1 MNWPGFGWGFCW
13 FFGGCFFGLV
23 FFLVGFFKQ
32 QGDPRVPS
40 HLNLQFKF
48 SEITSNVYLVR
59 SDCCLQLALGKWSIL
74 IQQLHT
80 TSKFVNDSWYFQ
92 KCISCKKFLF
102 YQDNGTP
109 NIQDR
114 NGNKCQVIKDFNV
127 QIISIMENLKNM
139 LESSTNSLYLFLNYS
154 WKNWWSSGLFPEGK
168 QKEASCCVFVKDNK
182 WDCPGNH
189 KSFGLKVLYKQA
201 NYGR

>member
-1 MNWPGFGWGFCW
+1 MRRKCVDFFWVKIKAILKYCAYSMNWPGFGWGFCW

-59 SDCCLQLALGKWSIL
+59 SDCCLQLALGKLSIL

-80 TSKFVNDSWYFQ
+80 TSKFVNDS
-92 KCISCKKFLF
+92 
-102 YQDNGTP
+102 
-109 NIQDR
+109 
-114 NGNKCQVIKDFNV
+114 
-127 QIISIMENLKNM
+127 
-139 LESSTNSLYLFLNYS
+139 
-154 WKNWWSSGLFPEGK
+154 
-168 QKEASCCVFVKDNK
+168 
-182 WDCPGNH
+182 
-189 KSFGLKVLYKQA
+189 
-201 NYGR
+201 